1 MAVSDATENPE
12 NSTLQGP
19 ELNPLLNPLL
29 ASHLG
34 RWAEVYFTSPPE
46 MRAQA
51 VAGLIR
57 ELEREAGA
65 ASTGVESKTPAAQRA
80 TPNFQK
86 RNYPLP
92 ASLLARTDAPLWGS
106 TACTN
111 CGQENPR
118 SQKFCG
124 MCGSR
129 LNPEV
134 EPGKAA
140 EPAEGYERIAETESA
155 VPETGM
161 ASDWANEDTTI
172 EGESRNSSI
181 EAEEAIAPDHQPQYA
196 PDDEEEDW
204 SYASSLG
211 DEDLPHF
218 AREPES
224 VPYRYRLYV
233 GIVIAI
239 VLVGMIYLARN
250 GTDIFS
256 SGPQSPASRNIP
268 PAQSSTPAEPV
279 GTAPPA
285 PVQKVEKDEAPPA
298 QAVKPATKQE
308 RIPPEEAASARPL
321 ARTGSPSV
329 RPSSASSGKAP
340 SSNAT
345 TAPTAAAASFGA
357 QENAEAQKYLSQR
370 DPAEAAQWLWKAV
383 AKGNAGATVTLADLY
398 LHGEGVPKNC
408 DQGRLLLD
416 IGAKKGAHG
425 AAERLRNL
433 QAFGCR

>member
-1 MAVSDATENPE
+1 VSDATENSE
-12 NSTLQGP
+12 NSTLQDP
-19 ELNPLLNPLL
+19 ALNPLLNPLL

-46 MRAQA
+46 LRAHA
-51 VAGLIR
+51 VANLIR
-57 ELEREAGA
+57 ELEQEAAPG
-65 ASTGVESKTPAAQRA
+65 TTNVESSKPAQKRA
-80 TPNFQK
+80 TESLRRADYTQAP
-86 RNYPLP
+86 P
-92 ASLLARTDAPLWGS
+92 LLARTEPPPPQRER
-106 TACTN
+106 TVCTK

-118 SQKFCG
+118 GQKFCG

-129 LNPEV
+129 LNPE
-134 EPGKAA
+134 A
-140 EPAEGYERIAETESA
+140 EPKTLAEPSKDDQERSAEADSVSHEPALGS
-155 VPETGM
+155 E
-161 ASDWANEDTTI
+161 WANETRPI
-172 EGESRNSSI
+172 GGESR
-181 EAEEAIAPDHQPQYA
+181 DYA
-196 PDDEEEDW
+196 PDADEAISHHSYDSGDEEDEDW
-204 SYASSLG
+204 SYSSLG

-233 GIVIAI
+233 GLVIAI
-239 VLVGMIYLARN
+239 VLVGLIYLARN
-250 GTDIFS
+250 GTEIFS
-256 SGPQSPASRNIP
+256 SGQQSPASRTIL
-268 PAQSSTPAEPV
+268 PAQTPNTAEPV

-308 RIPPEEAASARPL
+308 RIPPQETATARPL
-321 ARTGSPSV
+321 ARTGS
-329 RPSSASSGKAP
+329 SSARSARAP
-340 SSNAT
+340 VPNAT
-345 TAPTAAAASFGA
+345 TALPAGGGSFGA
-357 QENAEAQKYLSQR
+357 EENAEAQKYLSQR
-370 DPAEAAQWLWKAV
+370 NPAEAAQWLWKAV

-398 LHGEGVPKNC
+398 LHGNGVPKNC